1 MAKLSTS
8 DLHFGH
14 VNILKFTQRYH
25 HMFEDSC
32 FEKQYFI
39 DPDIFERMHGGTMTP
54 SDKEYVKEKHDNW
67 LIERLNSRIENGDVV
82 YHVGDFAFYKDLGKI
97 REIIMQLAGDWIFI
111 LGNHDN
117 ESALREACKGT
128 RHKVVGAY
136 HEAHVNRKRVI
147 FCHYPIEE
155 WNQCHNGSW
164 HVYGHLHGSDGH
176 GEFKIRKDL
185 PRRFDTGI
193 DAHPNCMLFN
203 LDEVIK

>member
-25 HMFEDSC
+25 YMFEDST
-32 FEKQYFI
+32 FENDYTINNDVFTRLHNNELTI
-39 DPDIFERMHGGTMTP
+39 H
-54 SDKEYVKEKHDNW
+54 DKELIKKVHDNW
-67 LIERLNSRIENGDVV
+67 LIDRVNSQIDNGDVI
-82 YHVGDFAFYKDLGKI
+82 YHVGDFAFYKDANKI
-97 REIIMQLAGDWIFI
+97 REIIIQLAGDWVFV

-147 FCHYPIEE
+147 FCHYPFEE

-164 HVYGHLHGSDGH
+164 HVYGHLHGSLGH
-176 GEFKIRKDL
+176 GEFKIRQDL
-185 PRRFDTGI
+185 PRRFDTGL
-193 DAHPNCMLFN
+193 DAHISCGLFN
-203 LDEVIK
+203 LEEVIK

>member
-14 VNILKFTQRYH
+14 VNILSFTTRH
-25 HMFEDSC
+25 HFMEAASICGKDF
-32 FEKQYFI
+32 
-39 DPDIFERMHGGTMTP
+39 GLTMGVLSRLESRTLTP
-54 SDKEYVKEKHDNW
+54 EDKELIKSKHDAW
-67 LIERLNSRIENGDVV
+67 LIYFLNLQIESGDVV
-82 YHVGDFAFYKDLGKI
+82 YHVGDFAFYKDVNKI
-97 REIIMQLAGDWIFI
+97 REIILQLSGDWIFI

-128 RHKVVGAY
+128 RHKVVGHY

-164 HVYGHLHGSDGH
+164 HVYGHLHGSEGH

-193 DAHPNCMLFN
+193 DAHPNCLLFN
-203 LDEVIK
+203 LDEVIQ